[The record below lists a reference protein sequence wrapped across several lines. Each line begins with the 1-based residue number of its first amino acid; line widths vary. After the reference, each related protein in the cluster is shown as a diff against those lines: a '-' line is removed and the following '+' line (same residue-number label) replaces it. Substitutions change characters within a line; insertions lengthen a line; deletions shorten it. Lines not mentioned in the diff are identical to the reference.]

1 MNPSSSNSAS
11 EVMDQQSSS
20 IRPGPEISMR
30 SMNLEGELICESVDG
45 SLYRNRGVIL
55 QFVNHNHPDSATV
68 IGGIRLKLEDIKR
81 VPAYIA
87 KYKPRIK
94 AHAID
99 VLQRHL
105 LDTQCP
111 AGVSEDI
118 APDDYTLTFMV
129 ASLSE
134 IGRRLHP
141 TGRNEGPLFYCLF
154 PALLDETYLYLEAD
168 GTPST
173 SYVINVYI
181 HLNEASRR
189 RTAVF
194 KRNKEDAA
202 RRAEAAA
209 AAAAAKAD
217 GPNNK
222 KPRMGQPF
230 FPGQGNNQILQAAM
244 STLAAEV
251 GRLRSPYVEPPP
263 TQGQAPAPVRAQADP
278 AARVAPAPG
287 PVDPYPAPRIQSPMI
302 WPPPNHL
309 PDLPED

>member
-1 MNPSSSNSAS
+1 
-11 EVMDQQSSS
+11 MDQQSSS
-20 IRPGPEISMR
+20 SNRPGPEISMR
-30 SMNLEGELICESVDG
+30 SMNLEGELVCESVDG

-87 KYKPRIK
+87 KYKSRVK

-105 LDTQCP
+105 IDTQCP
-111 AGVSEDI
+111 AGVSEEI
-118 APDDYTLTFMV
+118 APDDYTITFMV

-154 PALLDETYLYLEAD
+154 PALLDETYLYLESD

-173 SYVINVYI
+173 CYVINVYI

-209 AAAAAKAD
+209 ASAAAKAD

-251 GRLRSPYVEPPP
+251 GRLRPPYVEPPP
-263 TQGQAPAPVRAQADP
+263 AQGLIHNPAPARGMAAP
-278 AARVAPAPG
+278 AAPAAYVAPAPG
-287 PVDPYPAPRIQSPMI
+287 PVDQYPAPRVQSPMI

-309 PDLPED
+309 PEMPEE